1 MSIFY
6 AFIVL
11 PIIFIVV
18 MGFIFQQNTQQIQNL
33 QDRLA
38 CPAPEASG
46 LWNSSGTIMR
56 TNGTYNYEAVGVQVL
71 TLTCTEVHTL
81 NGFDYFY
88 GVPTVPFAGFPF
100 FVGDWVSEQFGN
112 KGGALIELIVLFV
125 TAPAQISGLAWYV
138 YVDIVLFAFI
148 IFGGV
153 MIGRGV
159 G

>member
-1 MSIFY
+1 
-6 AFIVL
+6 
-11 PIIFIVV
+11 

-38 CPAPEASG
+38 CPAPEGSG

-56 TNGTYNYEAVGVQVL
+56 TNGTYNYEAVNVNVL

-100 FVGDWVSEQFGN
+100 FVSDWVSEQFGN

-125 TAPAQISGLAWYV
+125 TAPAQISGLAWYI